1 MPAWPV
7 ALSVSALEGNDQTFT
22 APGLSLPTGCN
33 GTATCR
39 HAGPCRG
46 PADLCRLITAAMTC
60 FGRAA
65 AGGAVGAIPS
75 PGNSQAQYRSMQA
88 PLEEYQQAGNR
99 LTGTGFAPAQ
109 V

>member
-1 MPAWPV
+1 MTRHFPRPGG
-7 ALSVSALEGNDQTFT
+7 SGGDR
-22 APGLSLPTGCN
+22 APDLAEPCHRGGE
-33 GTATCR
+33 TCR
-39 HAGPCRG
+39 
-46 PADLCRLITAAMTC
+46 LVEAAMTC

-88 PLEEYQQAGNR
+88 PLEEYQLAGNR
-99 LTGTGFAPAQ
+99 RLGAGTHPAL

>member
-1 MPAWPV
+1 
-7 ALSVSALEGNDQTFT
+7 
-22 APGLSLPTGCN
+22 
-33 GTATCR
+33 
-39 HAGPCRG
+39 
-46 PADLCRLITAAMTC
+46 MTC

-88 PLEEYQQAGNR
+88 PLEEYQLAGNR
-99 LTGTGFAPAQ
+99 RLGAGTHPAL